1 MSNDTIDSN
10 VAVME
15 RPRQHRENRK
25 KNIGR
30 KVAAN
35 QAFAVVKFIRVPP
48 RKARLVI
55 NEVRGK
61 YANDALAFLRFI
73 PNRAAGYIS
82 KVLYSAVANA
92 ANNHGLNPEH
102 LKLVE
107 ARVDEG
113 PRMKRVQPRAQGRAY
128 RILKRMS
135 HITVVV
141 EEVGPKPKKPK
152 KTGRRNQQPGRQSQ
166 AAPVTTVTPIASTAT
181 LEDTTPVTSVED
193 TASEVAAI
201 ETTMPVDPTTTAT
214 TSANE
219 ATETTAVT
227 ETTPAASDV
236 PEGPQTAN
244 PAATD
249 EIGAPTTPDAAEPT
263 TASTDGDVTGDTQA
277 ETANTEDKTDE
288 IGAPTE

>member
-30 KVAAN
+30 KVAPN

-92 ANNHGLNPEH
+92 ANNHGLNPDH

-141 EEVGPKPKKPK
+141 EEVGPKPRKPK

-166 AAPVTTVTPIASTAT
+166 ATPVVTSVPISAVEEVENTTPITA
-181 LEDTTPVTSVED
+181 VED
-193 TASEVAAI
+193 TASEAAAI
-201 ETTMPVDPTTTAT
+201 EA
-214 TSANE
+214 
-219 ATETTAVT
+219 
-227 ETTPAASDV
+227 TTPATTEATQSASGV
-236 PEGPQTAN
+236 TEGPQTAN

-249 EIGAPTTPDAAEPT
+249 EIGAPTTPEAAEPT
-263 TASTDGDVTGDTQA
+263 TAPTDGDVTGNTQA
-277 ETANTEDKTDE
+277 ETANTDDKTDE